1 MDFRVDCSKYNY
13 ETPLS
18 VEELLLKSIKIDLI
32 ETSTYFNKVKGNKR
46 IFYAISIE
54 NLAEYFELSN
64 EIIIFFLN
72 DIKPVYTHS
81 DDTKYYYPKEV
92 LHLIAN
98 KILESKGSK
107 ALSVLIAKIIIKED
121 KIYSNIYEELLEQGV
136 ETKSVILYI

>member
-64 EIIIFFLN
+64 EIIIFFSMILN
-72 DIKPVYTHS
+72 LFILIVMILSIIIQK
-81 DDTKYYYPKEV
+81 KYY
-92 LHLIAN
+92 
-98 KILESKGSK
+98 IL
-107 ALSVLIAKIIIKED
+107 
-121 KIYSNIYEELLEQGV
+121 
-136 ETKSVILYI
+136 